1 MAGKNYRRGTWV
13 EDQAVL
19 YLVANGYWAERSHA
33 SKGTFDVRAL
43 SPIHTLLISCRRS
56 KPRIVSDKAVLNA
69 NRDTI
74 LKLALLPTPP
84 NARKEFWHYQDRQ
97 KGDHAGI
104 WRRYLIDGT
113 TVTPVPMPPIPRGKD
128 LKAAETKAK
137 AIRDKMKACESAD
150 MPLKK
155 TPYGYE
161 ITLDV

>member
-1 MAGKNYRRGTWV
+1 MAGRNYRRGTWV

-43 SPIHTLLISCRRS
+43 SPLHTLLISCRRS
-56 KPRIVSDKAVLNA
+56 KPRVVSDKAVLNA

-84 NARKEFWHYQDRQ
+84 NTRKEFWHYQDKQ

-113 TVTPVPMPPIPRGKD
+113 TVIPVPMLPIPRGGD
-128 LKAAETKAK
+128 RKAAETKAK